1 MKQNID
7 ENREAGPVK
16 IFGIILPSLPTL
28 MFKFGR
34 IFLRFKRDAK
44 KAGKV
49 FRKELM
55 KQGLDK
61 ETASELTE
69 IYMNGSKIKNFIQ
82 TFRSKSS
89 Q

>member
-1 MKQNID
+1 MKENII
-7 ENREAGPVK
+7 EEREAGPMK

-28 MFKFGR
+28 MFKFGK

-49 FRKELM
+49 FKKELI

-61 ETASELTE
+61 ETASDLTE
-69 IYMNGSKIKNFIQ
+69 IYMKGSEIKNFLQ

>member
-1 MKQNID
+1 MKENID
-7 ENREAGPVK
+7 EEREAGPVK

-28 MFKFGR
+28 IFKLSR

-61 ETASELTE
+61 ETASDLTE
-69 IYMNGSKIKNFIQ
+69 IYLKGSEIKNFIQ